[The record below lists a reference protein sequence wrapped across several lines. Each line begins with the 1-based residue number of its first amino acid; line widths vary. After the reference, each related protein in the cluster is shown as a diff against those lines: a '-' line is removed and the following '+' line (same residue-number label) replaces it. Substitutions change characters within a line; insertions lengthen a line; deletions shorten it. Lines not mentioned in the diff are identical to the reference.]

1 MSNTIDPA
9 AIAVEQHVTIVP
21 SARIQSIDLLRGL
34 IMIIMALDHIR
45 DFFHYDAFL
54 YLPTDLT
61 QTSPILFATRWIT
74 HLCAPTFIFLAGTS
88 AYLVSVRKGKNE
100 TARFL
105 LIRGTWL
112 VLIQLTL
119 IRFGWTFDIF
129 LHHNEFDIISTIG
142 FCMMKK
148 TYYII

>member
-88 AYLVSVRKGKNE
+88 AYLVSVRKGK
-100 TARFL
+100 
-105 LIRGTWL
+105 
-112 VLIQLTL
+112 
-119 IRFGWTFDIF
+119 
-129 LHHNEFDIISTIG
+129 
-142 FCMMKK
+142 K
-148 TYYII
+148 